1 MQQCVDG
8 RTFVHTRWDARQ
20 GRMAMMM
27 MMMVVVV
34 LTMMLVVVVV
44 ICQMVGTTMSKKS
57 LAIGMMRR
65 WYHGCV
71 Q

>member
-27 MMMVVVV
+27 MMVVLVVVVV
-34 LTMMLVVVVV
+34 LTMMLVAVVV
-44 ICQMVGTTMSKKS
+44 ICQMVGNTMSK
-57 LAIGMMRR
+57 
-65 WYHGCV
+65 
-71 Q
+71 

>member
-27 MMMVVVV
+27 MMVVLVVVVV

-44 ICQMVGTTMSKKS
+44 ICQMVGNTMSK
-57 LAIGMMRR
+57 
-65 WYHGCV
+65 
-71 Q
+71 